1 VDFVTFDADLAL
13 FGDTD
18 LALEA
23 FAFFGEN
30 FLNVVFS
37 ELAGDGVF
45 GPLVLLAE
53 LSALL
58 DRGGDLFFRVIAR
71 VVAIS
76 KTQSY
81 KTDDRRW
88 KSRINGLRKELQ

>member
-1 VDFVTFDADLAL
+1 LGDLVDFVTFDADLAL
-13 FGDTD
+13 FGDTG

-23 FAFFGEN
+23 FAFFGED
-30 FLNVVFS
+30 FLDVVFS

-58 DRGGDLFFRVIAR
+58 HRGGDLFFRVIAR

-81 KTDDRRW
+81 ETEDRR
-88 KSRINGLRKELQ
+88 